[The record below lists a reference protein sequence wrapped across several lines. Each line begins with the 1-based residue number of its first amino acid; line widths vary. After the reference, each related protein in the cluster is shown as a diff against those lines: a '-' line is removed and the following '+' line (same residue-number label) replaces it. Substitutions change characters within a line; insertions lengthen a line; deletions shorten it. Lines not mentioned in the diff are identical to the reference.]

1 VLLSVEVDPGRRRVK
16 ESGNGGDME
25 VIMEVE
31 WRWR

>member
-1 VLLSVEVDPGRRRVK
+1 MSAPFGGNASWMVQSVD
-16 ESGNGGDME
+16 GGDME

>member
-1 VLLSVEVDPGRRRVK
+1 VLLLVEVDPGWHRVK